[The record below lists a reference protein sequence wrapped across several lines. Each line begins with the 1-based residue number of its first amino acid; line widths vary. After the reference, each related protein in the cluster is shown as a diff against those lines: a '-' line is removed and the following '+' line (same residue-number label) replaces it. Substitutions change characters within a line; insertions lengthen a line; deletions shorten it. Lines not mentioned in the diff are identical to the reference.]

1 VWNEEA
7 FDAVYAAQPRSK
19 TLSRIMR
26 DAYGDDYPDEVEPF
40 SYVTKTDLVHMAQ
53 CLSLDRGQTLVDLV
67 AVQ

>member
-1 VWNEEA
+1 
-7 FDAVYAAQPRSK
+7 
-19 TLSRIMR
+19 MR